1 MTLPPH
7 PEATE
12 KPAQGEGRVCIT
24 EKRLTNIKVPKE
36 TADLVRVYCIF
47 NNRKVTEFA
56 TEVLETHLEH
66 FKMSLKDFRVVRKF

>member
-12 KPAQGEGRVCIT
+12 KPPHGEGRVCVT
-24 EKRLTNIKVPKE
+24 AQQLTNIKVPKE

-47 NNRKVTEFA
+47 NNRKVTEF
-56 TEVLETHLEH
+56 TTGVLDRELAGFRRRLEA
-66 FKMSLKDFRVVRKF
+66 VRARRGA